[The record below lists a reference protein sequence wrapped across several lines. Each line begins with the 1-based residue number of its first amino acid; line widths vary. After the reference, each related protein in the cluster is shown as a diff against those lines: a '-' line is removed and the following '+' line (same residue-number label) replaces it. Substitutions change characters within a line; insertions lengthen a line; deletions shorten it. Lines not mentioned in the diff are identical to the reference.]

1 MKKMLIKQFHRGM
14 EASGFPWGK
23 KKIKVDP
30 AGYLTGSPRA
40 ELSEKRVGFNA
51 PAAQGTRFC
60 TSLW

>member
-1 MKKMLIKQFHRGM
+1 M
-14 EASGFPWGK
+14 GK

-51 PAAQGTRFC
+51 PAAQGIRFS